1 MEIHPANPGWLFSP
15 DGKWLTGLANGTVQ
29 IWQVP
34 HGRQEGQLPVG
45 DVNGMA
51 FSSEAKTSG
60 HGGKIIAAASQDV
73 IRLYSARCWFW
84 NNHAG
89 SLGAM
94 VREKIPAIIDK
105 GPIPFLRDS
114 NQLAAKPV

>member
-1 MEIHPANPGWLFSP
+1 MALFSP

-60 HGGKIIAAASQDV
+60 HGSGRQPGCYPTVQRALLVLEQPRWKSGGHG
-73 IRLYSARCWFW
+73 ARKDTC
-84 NNHAG
+84 NH
-89 SLGAM
+89 
-94 VREKIPAIIDK
+94 
-105 GPIPFLRDS
+105 
-114 NQLAAKPV
+114 